1 MPTITV
7 KSMGMNAAAT
17 CDLHV
22 EATTTVREV
31 KAMLATKLSVPVAK
45 VVLRGNGNILA
56 DESDGETI
64 ADIRDMIGDLMASV
78 KK

>member
-7 KSMGMNAAAT
+7 KSMGMSSGAT
-17 CDLHV
+17 CDLNV

-45 VVLRGNGNILA
+45 VVLRGNGNILGA
-56 DESDGETI
+56 ENDNDTI
-64 ADIRDMIGDLMASV
+64 AEIRDMVSDLMVSI